1 MERRKALQILAAGAA
16 AAGLSALN
24 GCNKSQA
31 PQIDL
36 NDPTVGKMTYRTNP
50 KNGDKISLLGYGC
63 MRFPTLGDDKS
74 AIDEEMAQILVD
86 EAIRRGVNYFDTAW
100 PYHGGNSELF
110 IGKALKKY
118 PRDSF
123 YLASKFPGMR
133 DMTKEE
139 FLEVFPRQLE
149 KCQVEYFDYY
159 MLHNLQNVQD
169 FKKTYEEKGMLNYL
183 LEQKKQGKIRNL
195 GWSFHGDIEMFN
207 YVLGLDVEWDF
218 ALIQINYM
226 DWDVAPD
233 ISKRKWANEN
243 TVAPNAQWMYEKLT
257 ERGIPVIIMEPLL
270 GGRLARLNREALT
283 LLKTEK
289 PEDPAARWAFR
300 FVGQLPNVLTV
311 LSGMTYMEHL
321 VENARTYSPLAELT
335 EREMTALMKAAE
347 AQRGKHTINCT
358 TCRYCMPCPY
368 GIDIPSIFAHY
379 NKCVAEENIPPDA
392 MDPDYARAR
401 RAYLVSY
408 DRALPDLRQA
418 DKCVGCKRCIP
429 LCPQMIEIPTEMQRL
444 AKLVESLR

>member
-1 MERRKALQILAAGAA
+1 MDRRKALKILAAGAA
-16 AAGLSALN
+16 AAGLSTLA
-24 GCNKSQA
+24 GCNKTKT

-36 NDPTVGKMTYRTNP
+36 NDPTVGKMTYRINP

-63 MRFPTLGDDKS
+63 MRFPTIGDDKS
-74 AIDEEMAQILVD
+74 AIDEEISQILVD

-100 PYHGGNSELF
+100 PYHGGNSETF

-139 FLEVFPRQLE
+139 FLEVFPKQLE

-159 MLHNLQNVQD
+159 LLHNLQNVQD
-169 FKKTYEEKGMLNYL
+169 FKKTYEEKGMLAYL

-195 GWSFHGDIEMFN
+195 GWSFHGDMEMFN
-207 YVLGLDVEWDF
+207 YVLSLDVEWDF

-243 TVAPNAQWMYEKLT
+243 TVAPNARWMYEKLT

-270 GGRLARLNREALT
+270 GGRLARLNKEAHT
-283 LLKTEK
+283 LLKTEN
-289 PEDPAARWAFR
+289 PEDPPARWAFR
-300 FVGQLPNVLTV
+300 FVGQLPNVITV

-335 EREMTALMKAAE
+335 EREMATLMKAAE
-347 AQRGKHTINCT
+347 AQRGKHAINCT

-368 GIDIPSIFAHY
+368 GLDIPSIFAHY
-379 NKCVAEENIPPDA
+379 NKCVVEDNIPPDSL
-392 MDPDYARAR
+392 DPDYARAR

-408 DRALPDLRQA
+408 DRAMPELRQA
-418 DKCVGCKRCIP
+418 DKCIGCKRCVP
-429 LCPQMIEIPTEMQRL
+429 LCPQMIDIPSEMLRL